1 MRENSEGSP
10 VAHIRSSFITVLLKN
25 VTEVAGSRG
34 YIRIRILAGSLLPY
48 QFPEI
53 NRI

>member
-1 MRENSEGSP
+1 MIENSEGSP
-10 VAHIRSSFITVLLKN
+10 VAHIRSSFITALRKN
-25 VTEVAGSRG
+25 VTEVVGSRG
-34 YIRIRILAGSLLPY
+34 YIRIKILAGSLLPY